1 MGGTDTACRATTDV
15 DNEKGRL
22 SQYVA
27 ATKVPDLKMCKALC
41 DTVVPCYGIEFQHDH
56 KQTTGNCE
64 VWIVPIVKFKTGTT
78 AFECFERKGAQ
89 PTGTQGFVVRAG
101 FTIKTTAQNFSGYGN
116 ATHLANLKTKI
127 KDIFQTALQK
137 ADEENQVAKTD
148 TAKAAYK
155 KITVEDV
162 VTVVQ
167 GSQLHVKVGL
177 NSTDHH
183 MVNLH
188 NRIRAF
194 ELNKKFQVM
203 NMELEDSTHLK
214 TKPIKSDIATQ
225 LSTIYGIDASR
236 WSVTWDPI
244 DLIKLSDM
252 NKIAGG
258 VKSSTGP
265 KKGNSGTKASGTTG
279 SPTTHKASIKAAMP
293 CTDADQ
299 VIKNTSGVEAFKTA
313 FTKQN
318 VGSLKK
324 NPTLTKYGCRRLKDG
339 ARRMSTTGIQADFE
353 YTSTSTQPKQLDA
366 NAFKAAVN
374 TALQEVGLPQ
384 TTGVTDITPSSTTKM
399 ASSAMKMQ
407 VVSISLTSL
416 LIAMAWC

>member
-1 MGGTDTACRATTDV
+1 MG
-15 DNEKGRL
+15 
-22 SQYVA
+22 
-27 ATKVPDLKMCKALC
+27 
-41 DTVVPCYGIEFQHDH
+41 
-56 KQTTGNCE
+56 
-64 VWIVPIVKFKTGTT
+64 
-78 AFECFERKGAQ
+78 
-89 PTGTQGFVVRAG
+89 AG

-127 KDIFQTALQK
+127 KDIFQTWVQK

-225 LSTIYGIDASR
+225 LSTIYGIDASL

-265 KKGNSGTKASGTTG
+265 KKGNSGTTG
-279 SPTTHKASIKAAMP
+279 SGTTHKASIKAAMP

-384 TTGVTDITPSSTTKM
+384 TTGVTDITPSSTTKI